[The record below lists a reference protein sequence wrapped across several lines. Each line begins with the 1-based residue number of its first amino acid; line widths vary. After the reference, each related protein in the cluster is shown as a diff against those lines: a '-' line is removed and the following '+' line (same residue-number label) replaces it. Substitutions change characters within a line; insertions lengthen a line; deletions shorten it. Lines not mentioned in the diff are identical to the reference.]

1 MYITFDSMIKIE
13 GYKQVEYL
21 DFVSIMEEHKK
32 ASQKPDIQIAADIEV
47 KSPATVKNA
56 FNKGTQMVSDKI
68 LTKVLSSINMDGFV
82 LWNDGKANFY
92 VGDSGG

>member
-1 MYITFDSMIKIE
+1 MIKIE
-13 GYKQVEYL
+13 GYKQVEYPE
-21 DFVSIMEEHKK
+21 FVSVMEEHKK
-32 ASQKPDIQIAADIEV
+32 ASQKPDIQIANEIQV
-47 KSPATVKNA
+47 KSSATVKNA

-92 VGDSGG
+92 VGDSSS